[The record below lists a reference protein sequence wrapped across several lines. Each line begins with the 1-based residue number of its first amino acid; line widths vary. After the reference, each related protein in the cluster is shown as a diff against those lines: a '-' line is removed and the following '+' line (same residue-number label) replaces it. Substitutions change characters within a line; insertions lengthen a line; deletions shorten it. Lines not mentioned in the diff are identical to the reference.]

1 MLSKDERE
9 GYKRWDRQALAVAEL
24 SDAEIDAI
32 SRAEAPAEAAQYD
45 HELTEERSAA
55 GQREALSQ

>member
-1 MLSKDERE
+1 MSYSGDEYGRL
-9 GYKRWDRQALAVAEL
+9 KRGDRQALGVEEL

-45 HELTEERSAA
+45 DELRAVHDAER
-55 GQREALSQ
+55 RP